1 MVALRRETI
10 LATRQKINKKGSA
23 LPIVIA
29 VVLSVSLL
37 GVSLIQTSTLD
48 CSAFK
53 WTKEHLKNF
62 YLAEA
67 AILQNLYGNVEP
79 TIFKVEKEKSIWNK
93 VCTTVETE
101 KLCAVYGISPDVHL
115 HALPSL
121 EALERFR
128 ALDYS
133 LQRKKIPKDTLYGN
147 RTFSEIFKGCVM
159 VENGD
164 VVVRMNFSSGNLCLI
179 SSGDIRVDAF
189 GNLDSLFL
197 RAGGNIHL
205 LGEWRAQ
212 YVELRARETLSLTSQ
227 QIAGLITASKINIGQ
242 NALIKFPSLIV
253 SKSEFWNDNTN
264 EINVHPTASIEGIVW
279 NASSRKFE
287 IEKYLNQKIKAN
299 FLGFSREISFH
310 ENLPIPPFFSD
321 EQGYPI
327 ILEWK

>member
-1 MVALRRETI
+1 
-10 LATRQKINKKGSA
+10 
-23 LPIVIA
+23 
-29 VVLSVSLL
+29 
-37 GVSLIQTSTLD
+37 
-48 CSAFK
+48 
-53 WTKEHLKNF
+53 
-62 YLAEA
+62 
-67 AILQNLYGNVEP
+67 
-79 TIFKVEKEKSIWNK
+79 
-93 VCTTVETE
+93 
-101 KLCAVYGISPDVHL
+101 
-115 HALPSL
+115 
-121 EALERFR
+121 
-128 ALDYS
+128 
-133 LQRKKIPKDTLYGN
+133 
-147 RTFSEIFKGCVM
+147 
-159 VENGD
+159 
-164 VVVRMNFSSGNLCLI
+164 LI

-189 GNLDSLFL
+189 GKLDSLFL

-205 LGEWRAQ
+205 LGEWRVQ